1 MLPIASEVKEKGKRS
16 GKVVKE
22 ITRIE
27 LGYL

>member
-1 MLPIASEVKEKGKRS
+1 LLESEVKEKGKRS